1 MLQASGCAA
10 STLLT
15 IMTIFAIAYN
25 AAANF
30 INGDS
35 PRAEAYLGFSAE
47 QYFEL
52 ISCPLKWS
60 PEDKWASG
68 VDHARKLISIFGRKH
83 ADPQLFHLYNVARG
97 FLSPLEPS
105 LPGPAGPSLHL
116 GN

>member
-1 MLQASGCAA
+1 MDKVG
-10 STLLT
+10 
-15 IMTIFAIAYN
+15 
-25 AAANF
+25 
-30 INGDS
+30 
-35 PRAEAYLGFSAE
+35 LGFSAE